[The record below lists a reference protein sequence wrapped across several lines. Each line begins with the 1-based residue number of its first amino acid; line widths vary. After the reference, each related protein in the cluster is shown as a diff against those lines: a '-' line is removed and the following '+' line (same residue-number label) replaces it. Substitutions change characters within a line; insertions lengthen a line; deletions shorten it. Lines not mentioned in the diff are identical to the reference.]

1 MWMSFDVSVRSSV
14 QISNF
19 KIDQDVLNSILG
31 TLKKPFLK
39 KVFYSLLRMNVDELM
54 YERVILNGHFQREV
68 EPLPV
73 ERFKRD
79 TKKKSIREDKHVD
92 ILMN

>member
-1 MWMSFDVSVRSSV
+1 M
-14 QISNF
+14 
-19 KIDQDVLNSILG
+19 DQDVLTVYLQ
-31 TLKKPFLK
+31 KKLFLK
-39 KVFYSLLRMNVDELM
+39 KVIYSWLRVNVDELM

-79 TKKKSIREDKHVD
+79 TDKIHSCG
-92 ILMN
+92 